1 MTDAHVRF
9 FDLDSVAVDD
19 ALLSDDERERVGR
32 KVTPALKQR
41 QAASFQCVRVT
52 LGEVLGVAPW
62 TLAFERR
69 DGGKPAL
76 LGGGLHFNVSHSG
89 GVGMLAWSPGELGVD
104 VEKLIARPTDALA
117 QEVLS
122 AQELGLWHAMPQGD
136 RQAWLTRAW
145 TRKESTLKAVGAGL
159 RIPPRTL
166 ELMAGADAGDP
177 PTHAANGWALD
188 LEGRRWRG
196 VDWFDGVPEGY
207 RAAVCVEV
215 Q

>member
-1 MTDAHVRF
+1 
-9 FDLDSVAVDD
+9 
-19 ALLSDDERERVGR
+19 
-32 KVTPALKQR
+32 
-41 QAASFQCVRVT
+41 
-52 LGEVLGVAPW
+52 
-62 TLAFERR
+62 
-69 DGGKPAL
+69 
-76 LGGGLHFNVSHSG
+76 
-89 GVGMLAWSPGELGVD
+89 
-104 VEKLIARPTDALA
+104 
-117 QEVLS
+117 
-122 AQELGLWHAMPQGD
+122 MPQGD